1 MPVCTLCIVQHIVP
15 CTTCWLGGCRGEGQ
29 LIVPLAVEAECL
41 LNQAILSSA
50 GLDIG
55 MDDLVTNCT
64 TSLLGLGEYV
74 K

>member
-1 MPVCTLCIVQHIVP
+1 M
-15 CTTCWLGGCRGEGQ
+15 
-29 LIVPLAVEAECL
+29 PLAVEAKCL
-41 LNQAILSSA
+41 LNQAILSST
-50 GLDIG
+50 GFDLG

>member
-1 MPVCTLCIVQHIVP
+1 M
-15 CTTCWLGGCRGEGQ
+15 
-29 LIVPLAVEAECL
+29 PLAVQAKCL
-41 LNQAILSSA
+41 LNQAMLSSA